1 VDLTALLDNTLAFLT
16 EKLARR
22 EIDVTREYAESPSVP
37 GDPERLQQV
46 FLNLLLNAADAMPH
60 GGKLRIA
67 LAPHGGEVEV
77 RVADTGHGI
86 PEGDLDRVFE
96 PFYTTKAAGEGS
108 GLGLA
113 VVHGIVAEHHG
124 AIEVLRSD
132 ASGTEFRLL
141 LPCARPERG

>member
-1 VDLTALLDNTLAFLT
+1 VLLDSTLAFLT

-22 EIDVTREYAESPSVP
+22 EIVVTRDYARVPSVP

-46 FLNLLLNAADAMPH
+46 FLNLFLNAADSMPRGGELRVALGTH
-60 GGKLRIA
+60 G
-67 LAPHGGEVEV
+67 PEVEV

-86 PEGDLDRVFE
+86 PAGDLERIFE

-108 GLGLA
+108 GLGLS
-113 VVHGIVAEHHG
+113 VVQGIVAEHHG

-132 ASGTEFRLL
+132 DAGTEFRLL
-141 LPCARPERG
+141 FPTV